1 MNTCTENADYDPSRV
16 PNQISFNISNN
27 GTEQCFD
34 VMIIDDNVSE
44 DTENFMLTF
53 GTPLNSEVDDPL
65 VTLSPRMF
73 DVAITDDDEGN
84 RL

>member
-1 MNTCTENADYDPSRV
+1 MV
-16 PNQISFNISNN
+16 PNQILFNLSNK

-34 VMIIDDNVSE
+34 VMIIDDIINSSE
-44 DTENFMLTF
+44 DTENFMLTSN
-53 GTPLNSEVDDPL
+53 TPLNSEAEDPL

-73 DVAITDDDEGN
+73 DVEITDNNEGN